1 MNEANACKMIC
12 RESHSFRCDAALTVP
27 YSLRNDEHSCTTEN
41 GAPAAVSQR
50 MDREQRSEAKGP
62 FSLAPFQSQ
71 SGFSLEVEEVSEIVD
86 GEAAFIRSGCR

>member
-1 MNEANACKMIC
+1 MQNDLPRKSFFSLRC
-12 RESHSFRCDAALTVP
+12 RT
-27 YSLRNDEHSCTTEN
+27 YLRNDEHSCTTEN

>member
-1 MNEANACKMIC
+1 MNEAYACKMIC
-12 RESHSFRCDAALTVP
+12 REVVLFVAMLPRT
-27 YSLRNDEHSCTTEN
+27 YLRNDEHSCTTEN

>member
-1 MNEANACKMIC
+1 MNEAYACKMIC
-12 RESHSFRCDAALTVP
+12 RESRSFRFDVAHTLQ
-27 YSLRNDEHSCTTEN
+27 NDEHSCTTEN